1 VDSGYGLHRG
11 FLTPYRRER
20 YHLQE
25 WQDGGLPINKS
36 EGFNRRHSSLRS
48 VVEQSFGMLKNHFP
62 ILRKMPPYPIRYQ
75 RLFMIACCSIHNFI
89 RKHSGVEDPLFN
101 EALQGL
107 NPWVDVTLLQPRAV
121 TRMSLM
127 GYGQI
132 NRTAVRHIWEKFEM

>member
-1 VDSGYGLHRG
+1 
-11 FLTPYRRER
+11 
-20 YHLQE
+20 
-25 WQDGGLPINKS
+25 
-36 EGFNRRHSSLRS
+36 
-48 VVEQSFGMLKNHFP
+48 
-62 ILRKMPPYPIRYQ
+62 MPPYPIRYQ

-107 NPWVDVTLLQPRAV
+107 NLWVDVTLLQPRAV